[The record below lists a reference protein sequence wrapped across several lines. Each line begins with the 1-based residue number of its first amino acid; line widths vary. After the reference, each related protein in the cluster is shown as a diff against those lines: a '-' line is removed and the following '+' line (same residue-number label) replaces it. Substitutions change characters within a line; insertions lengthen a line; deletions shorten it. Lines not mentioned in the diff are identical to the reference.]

1 MLLLQE
7 VNTENFDFIGPEY
20 DYVVNTGDEN
30 RGRAVI
36 YRCGLAVDAI
46 EKHPSGRVISMKV
59 NNIQVLNVYLP
70 SGTNHRQERENF
82 LSKEL
87 PFFLRHRYDCLLIGG
102 DWNCVLHAKDQT
114 GQYNPSPVLTN
125 MTQDLQLVDTWELL
139 HGNRVEYTFRRQNG
153 ASRLDR
159 FYITR
164 THSKYVYRIQV
175 FPTPFSDH
183 DCVLLSLQTDIP
195 LPLYGKSFWKLNNTL
210 LYIPEISEQF
220 SQHFE
225 KLTIRAN
232 NSKLNILQ
240 KWLNIIKPGIKSYF
254 QQAGIIRAAENRET
268 LNFYYQLL
276 NELYDA
282 QQTDGNKWQEILNIK
297 STICALQ
304 QKFMD
309 GVKIRART
317 PTVSEDERCA
327 LYHLVKEKRNAM
339 TKHISHLQTTE
350 GTELTSNSDCIKEVE
365 TFFKSLYSASPTSV
379 TETDTLLKHVN
390 RHLNLQQQRD
400 LQLPITE
407 EEILMAI
414 ETAPKNTA
422 PGSDGLTY
430 QLYKIHWTLIKDT
443 LVELFN
449 YIFDSG
455 IVVEGFSDG
464 IVILLP
470 KVIQP
475 RTVSDY
481 RPITLLNTDYKLFMK
496 ILANRLKPTFRDIF
510 EIGQTCSV
518 PDKSIIHNLVTIRDT
533 ILHYEEFPDEKAA
546 LLSIDFNK
554 AFDRMNHLYLQRVMK
569 HFCIPD
575 KIVNVVESLYDSA
588 HSKIQVNGF
597 FTKRISIAS
606 SVRQGC
612 PLSMC
617 LFAIGIEPLIRMSHD
632 ILQTGR
638 ATCSMFTIRV
648 YADDVV
654 ILLRDEEECTK
665 LPQILQTYSN
675 ASCAQINTQKSSL
688 VPLGNW
694 PVTHTVNYIPIK
706 REAKILGIT
715 VCASFKEM
723 VDINWSIT
731 SARTRAS
738 IFQHIHRTL
747 NLFERIWHI
756 NVFCLYV
763 AQILPLPTKYSTVL
777 DRAISF
783 YVWKGYFYKLPK
795 TQLHLPT
802 TKGGL
807 QLIAV
812 KEKSQALLTRN
823 ILRAKQDESDPM
835 DNKFWQ
841 KHIPLLCSKTT
852 ILPQS
857 LKMIW
862 EAIEFACLQKCGW
875 TDTLKHRVTN
885 CGAAKTIWEAAKALL
900 VKIWPDSQLHDW
912 FQTLLVLDPPTKQN
926 KFVTVWLASG
936 FLHYQLTKPLH
947 KIEEFLHML
956 KEEAARLETKDG
968 KLSQILKELRLLEL
982 NR

>member
-7 VNTENFDFIGPEY
+7 VNTENFDFIGPQY

-30 RGRAVI
+30 RGTAVI
-36 YRCGLAVDAI
+36 YRYGLAVDAI

-70 SGTNHRQERENF
+70 SGTNHRQERESF

-139 HGNRVEYTFRRQNG
+139 HGNRVEYTFRRING

-195 LPLYGKSFWKLNNTL
+195 LPLYEPTTPNSTSCKSGL
-210 LYIPEISEQF
+210 
-220 SQHFE
+220 H
-225 KLTIRAN
+225 
-232 NSKLNILQ
+232 
-240 KWLNIIKPGIKSYF
+240 IIKPGIKAYF
-254 QQAGIIRAAENRET
+254 QQAGIIRASENRET

-282 QQTDGNKWQEILNIK
+282 QQTGGNKWQEILNIK

-327 LYHLVKEKRNAM
+327 LYHLVKEKRNAR

-350 GTELTSNSDCIKEVE
+350 GTQLTSNSDCIKEVE

-390 RHLNLQQQRD
+390 RHLNLQQQSD

-422 PGSDGLTY
+422 PGPDGLTY
-430 QLYKIHWTLIKDT
+430 QLYKIRVHWALIKDT

-464 IVILLP
+464 IVILLS
-470 KVIQP
+470 KVTHP

-575 KIVNVVESLYDSA
+575 KIVNVVRSLYNSA
-588 HSKIQVNGF
+588 NSKIQVNGF

-606 SVRQGC
+606 LVRQGC

-617 LFAIGIEPLIRMSHD
+617 LFAIGIEPLIRMSHN

-654 ILLRDEEECTK
+654 NLLRNEEECTK

-675 ASCAQINTQKSSL
+675 ASCEKINTQKSSL
-688 VPLGNW
+688 GPLGNW
-694 PVTHTVNYIPIK
+694 PATHTVNHIPIK

-738 IFQHIHRTL
+738 IFQHIYRTL

-756 NVFCLYV
+756 NVFCLSKLWYV
-763 AQILPLPTKYSTVL
+763 AQILPLPKKYSTVL
-777 DRAISF
+777 DRAIRF

-795 TQLHLPT
+795 TQLHLPK

-807 QLIAV
+807 QLTAI

-823 ILRAKQDESDPM
+823 ILRA
-835 DNKFWQ
+835 
-841 KHIPLLCSKTT
+841 
-852 ILPQS
+852 
-857 LKMIW
+857 
-862 EAIEFACLQKCGW
+862 
-875 TDTLKHRVTN
+875 
-885 CGAAKTIWEAAKALL
+885 
-900 VKIWPDSQLHDW
+900 
-912 FQTLLVLDPPTKQN
+912 
-926 KFVTVWLASG
+926 
-936 FLHYQLTKPLH
+936 
-947 KIEEFLHML
+947 
-956 KEEAARLETKDG
+956 
-968 KLSQILKELRLLEL
+968 
-982 NR
+982 

>member
-7 VNTENFDFIGPEY
+7 VNTENFDFIGPQY

-30 RGRAVI
+30 RGTAVI
-36 YRCGLAVDAI
+36 YRCALAVDAI

-164 THSKYVYRIQV
+164 KQSKYVYRIQV

-183 DCVLLSLQTDIP
+183 DCVLLSLKTDIP
-195 LPLYGKSFWKLNNTL
+195 LPCM
-210 LYIPEISEQF
+210 
-220 SQHFE
+220 
-225 KLTIRAN
+225 
-232 NSKLNILQ
+232 
-240 KWLNIIKPGIKSYF
+240 
-254 QQAGIIRAAENRET
+254 
-268 LNFYYQLL
+268 LL

-282 QQTDGNKWQEILNIK
+282 QQTGGNKWQEILNIK

-327 LYHLVKEKRNAM
+327 LYHPVKEKRNAR

-350 GTELTSNSDCIKEVE
+350 GTELTSNSDYIKEVE

-379 TETDTLLKHVN
+379 TDTDTLLKHVN
-390 RHLNLQQQRD
+390 RHLNLQQQSD

-422 PGSDGLTY
+422 PGPDVLTY

-455 IVVEGFSDG
+455 IVVESFSDG

-470 KVIQP
+470 KVTQP

-481 RPITLLNTDYKLFMK
+481 RPITLLNTDY
-496 ILANRLKPTFRDIF
+496 N
-510 EIGQTCSV
+510 V

-554 AFDRMNHLYLQRVMK
+554 AFDRINHLYLQRVMK

-575 KIVNVVESLYDSA
+575 KIVNVVRSLYDSA
-588 HSKIQVNGF
+588 NSKIQVNGF
-597 FTKRISIAS
+597 FTKRISIAT

-617 LFAIGIEPLIRMSHD
+617 LFAIGIEPLIRMSHN

-654 ILLRDEEECTK
+654 ILRRNEEECTK

-694 PVTHTVNYIPIK
+694 PATHTVNHIPIK

-731 SARTRAS
+731 SAKTRAS

-747 NLFERIWHI
+747 NLFEGIWHI
-756 NVFCLYV
+756 NVFCLSKLWYV

-777 DRAISF
+777 DRAIRF
-783 YVWKGYFYKLPK
+783 YVWKGYFTSFRKHNY
-795 TQLHLPT
+795 
-802 TKGGL
+802 
-807 QLIAV
+807 IY
-812 KEKSQALLTRN
+812 
-823 ILRAKQDESDPM
+823 
-835 DNKFWQ
+835 Q
-841 KHIPLLCSKTT
+841 KRKRFTADC
-852 ILPQS
+852 
-857 LKMIW
+857 
-862 EAIEFACLQKCGW
+862 
-875 TDTLKHRVTN
+875 N
-885 CGAAKTIWEAAKALL
+885 
-900 VKIWPDSQLHDW
+900 
-912 FQTLLVLDPPTKQN
+912 
-926 KFVTVWLASG
+926 
-936 FLHYQLTKPLH
+936 
-947 KIEEFLHML
+947 
-956 KEEAARLETKDG
+956 
-968 KLSQILKELRLLEL
+968 
-982 NR
+982 